1 MSTYRNA
8 KQQAYQER
16 LRAAGLAPAK
26 PAKPARAAK
35 PETPA
40 RKNGKATDK
49 QVAYA
54 MSLLRRDHEY
64 LDEVLGA
71 ADDDLTRRNLQRMT
85 SAQISALISD
95 LLKRA

>member
-1 MSTYRNA
+1 MSTYKNA
-8 KQQAYQER
+8 KQKAYQER
-16 LRAAGLAPAK
+16 LRAAGLAAPK
-26 PAKPARAAK
+26 PAKREPAKQQSAAMG
-35 PETPA
+35 
-40 RKNGKATDK
+40 RATDK

-64 LDEVLGA
+64 WDEVLGA

-85 SAQISALISD
+85 PAQISSLISD